1 MNNVPKSTKG
11 LPALGTSREDGLKVE
26 SVSQVM
32 GVREGSSRK
41 EEQHGWKLQG
51 EKSLE

>member
-11 LPALGTSREDGLKVE
+11 LPALETIREDRLKDE
-26 SVSQVM
+26 SISQVM

-51 EKSLE
+51 E